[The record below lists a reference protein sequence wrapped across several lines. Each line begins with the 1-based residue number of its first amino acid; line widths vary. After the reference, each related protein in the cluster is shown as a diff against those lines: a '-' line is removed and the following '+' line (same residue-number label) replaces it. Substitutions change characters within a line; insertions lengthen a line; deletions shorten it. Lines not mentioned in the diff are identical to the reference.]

1 MNTNTLSPEMLAATH
16 ALADALIQ
24 AEPLATFHRAWTA
37 LNDDTT
43 ATGLLEALTA
53 AQADMRRSQM
63 NGGATQAGVDHMR
76 DLQRQVQINSTIM
89 TYVRAQR
96 DAAAYLPGVNVDISE
111 LLGIDFA
118 ALSNSATC

>member
-1 MNTNTLSPEMLAATH
+1 MNANTLSPDLVAATH
-16 ALADALIQ
+16 ALADVLMQ
-24 AEPLATFHRAWTA
+24 AEPLAAFHHAWQT

-43 ATGLLEALTA
+43 ATGLLDALTA

-63 NGGATQAGVDHMR
+63 NGDATQAGVDHMR
-76 DLQRQVQINSTIM
+76 DLQRQVQTNALIM

-96 DAAAYLPGVNVDISE
+96 DAAAYLPGVNMDISD

-118 ALSNSATC
+118 AFSNAATC